1 MLTRAGFA
9 AQPSSRTAV
18 EVADGALVPV
28 AVAEAVY
35 AARLAAALLARWDSM
50 PVVAASPMTA
60 AESSEM
66 MHERRR
72 TRRLHP
78 HIVRE
83 ARALG
88 GAAAAAAGCAW
99 AL

>member
-1 MLTRAGFA
+1 MTRAALA

-18 EVADGALVPV
+18 EVADGAVVPV

-50 PVVAASPMTA
+50 PVVAASPITA

-66 MHERRR
+66 MHERMRMM
-72 TRRLHP
+72 RLHP
-78 HIVRE
+78 HTVRA
-83 ARALG
+83 ARMLG
-88 GAAAAAAGCAW
+88 WAAAVGCA
-99 AL
+99 LVL